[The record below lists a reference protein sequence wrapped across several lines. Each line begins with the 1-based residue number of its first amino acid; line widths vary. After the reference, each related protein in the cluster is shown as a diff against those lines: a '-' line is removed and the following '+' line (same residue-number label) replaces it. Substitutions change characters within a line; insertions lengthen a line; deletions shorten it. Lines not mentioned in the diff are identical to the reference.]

1 MGNRFLALVACA
13 LASFVFVAASA
24 QAASSSFSG
33 SSGVN
38 QVAKP
43 LTKAP
48 KAPKATPYATKQ
60 FYEGGLYLESTIN
73 LYTKTKTWE
82 QVGWCDHGSYTLAS
96 GKLTLTDECAGATW
110 SLAKVK
116 KEKGVYYGTIGGGL
130 FEGPYNV
137 EMTKV

>member
-1 MGNRFLALVACA
+1 MRNRLLTLVACA

-33 SSGVN
+33 KSGVG
-38 QVAKP
+38 QAAKP
-43 LTKAP
+43 LTK
-48 KAPKATPYATKQ
+48 KAPKPTPYATKQ
-60 FYEGGLYLESTIN
+60 FYEGSLYLESTIN

-82 QVGWCDHGSYTLAS
+82 QLGFCDAGSYTLAK

-116 KEKGVYYGTIGGGL
+116 KKKGVYYGTISGGL